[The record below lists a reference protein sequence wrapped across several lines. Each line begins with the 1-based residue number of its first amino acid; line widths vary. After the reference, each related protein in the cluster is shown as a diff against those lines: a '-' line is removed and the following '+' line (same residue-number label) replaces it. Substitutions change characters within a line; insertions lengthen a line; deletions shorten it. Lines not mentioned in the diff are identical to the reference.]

1 MRGIQIDAT
10 RFRQIRLANGL
21 TQQELAAAA
30 GVAERTVRNAE
41 GGRRVRIDFL
51 RYLAVALGVAPLE
64 IACDRDELRVAKR
77 EERNLTRL
85 FEAIRTFMI
94 ENDLAETRRL
104 LDAQVRLT
112 IHGPPEMPIAG
123 KYHGIDGM
131 QTLMDRNRASLIV
144 ERPAEYSDIRT
155 GGNLVVYHVRDEFQA
170 VPTGRRFTSLCQHV
184 VEFANERVV
193 RMDEYIDPL
202 PWIEAFGNRARPLE
216 TTVL

>member
-1 MRGIQIDAT
+1 MRGIQIDAQ

-41 GGRRVRIDFL
+41 SGRRVRIDFL
-51 RYLAVALGVAPLE
+51 RYLAVALGVEPLE

-85 FEAIRTFMI
+85 FEAIGTFML
-94 ENDLAETRRL
+94 ENDLSDVRRL
-104 LDAQVRLT
+104 LDAQARVT
-112 IHGPPEMPIAG
+112 IHGPPEMPNAG
-123 KYHGIDGM
+123 EYRRIGGLQK
-131 QTLMDRNRASLIV
+131 LMDINRASLIA
-144 ERPAEYSDIRT
+144 EQPAEYSDIRT
-155 GGNLVVYHVRDEFQA
+155 GGNLVVYHVRDTYQA
-170 VPTGRRFTSLCQHV
+170 VPTGRRFKGTCQHV

-202 PWIEAFGNRARPLE
+202 PWIEAFG
-216 TTVL
+216 